1 MISWKLKTRSLQPIG
16 LDIGHNSIKMI
27 QLAINTGHI
36 SVLAAE
42 KARIDP
48 HINGNSEELRRFIV
62 LTVNQML
69 TEGNFQGRNVVS
81 CLPNDRLKIT
91 SLRLPETETI
101 QIEQALTKEAV
112 QRFGLDPDDK
122 DAIRYMLAG
131 SIRQGDEIKSE
142 MILFAANNETIKSH
156 IAMLEE
162 AGLRPV
168 GIDAVPC
175 ALFRNF
181 ERLMRRQEDKERTII
196 FVDVGGRYTTIVFSR
211 GGEICFVKQIL
222 IGGDKF
228 NQEIAS
234 KLGVSPNEAEMLR
247 VKLQKE
253 KLANIGKNTQSCQDS
268 IADNTKPLTIEQ
280 LQNGAPFDPT
290 TRQIM
295 VDAVSSVAEQLAR
308 EISLCFKYYSVTFR
322 GRRVERAILA
332 GGGAYDNILLD
343 VLRRHLS
350 LDIEVAEPLRGFDV
364 MNIDFDSDRRGLFC
378 EWAVAVGLSLKG
390 WDENTGKGIRLQ
402 SR

>member
-253 KLANIGKNTQSCQDS
+253 KLAKIGKNTQSCQDS